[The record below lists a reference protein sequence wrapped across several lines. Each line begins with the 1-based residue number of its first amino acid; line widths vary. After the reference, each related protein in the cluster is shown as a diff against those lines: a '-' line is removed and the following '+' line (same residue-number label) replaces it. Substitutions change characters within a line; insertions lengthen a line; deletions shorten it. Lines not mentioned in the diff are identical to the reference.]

1 MSELTPEE
9 ERARKLEEAK
19 KRVEELKK
27 KNKNKK
33 NKKKKDKEDLEA
45 AEVKTETE
53 TELEPTD
60 TNVSESP
67 VNSDEQPVVEE
78 AKAEEK
84 AEINPDA
91 KGNDNN
97 EEKSEKE
104 SVKNKEDTEEEALEK
119 GATDI
124 PNPAEEVSKEA
135 SVVQQKEEEPIE
147 AKSTDE
153 VEELFGGNDDKE
165 KDFLSTIQEQK
176 SQDEVIN
183 LKEEVSKLKDQVKQ
197 LKFVNI
203 DQESSIE
210 ELEEQ
215 ISIMKSQLNDKTA
228 QLLSV
233 QQELSTS
240 RQEVEQLRATRSS
253 QLTPVEFS
261 SFDRHSPSKFE
272 PSRQIQ
278 HPTTDPVLLAKWKN
292 WNVDMTN
299 WRSVGVGP
307 VVEF

>member
-1 MSELTPEE
+1 M
-9 ERARKLEEAK
+9 
-19 KRVEELKK
+19 
-27 KNKNKK
+27 
-33 NKKKKDKEDLEA
+33 
-45 AEVKTETE
+45 
-53 TELEPTD
+53 
-60 TNVSESP
+60 
-67 VNSDEQPVVEE
+67 
-78 AKAEEK
+78 
-84 AEINPDA
+84 
-91 KGNDNN
+91 
-97 EEKSEKE
+97 
-104 SVKNKEDTEEEALEK
+104 
-119 GATDI
+119 
-124 PNPAEEVSKEA
+124 
-135 SVVQQKEEEPIE
+135 
-147 AKSTDE
+147 
-153 VEELFGGNDDKE
+153 FGGNDDKE

-215 ISIMKSQLNDKTA
+215 INIMKSQLNDKTV
-228 QLLSV
+228 QLLSA

-240 RQEVEQLRATRSS
+240 RQEVEQLRATQSP

-278 HPTTDPVLLAKWKN
+278 HPTTDPVMLAKWKN